1 MIAIVL
7 KTSSFKRV
15 ATRLRRADCSDLFPS
30 LPSRVS
36 HNDDGFTYLYFQ
48 SLSDMCYASDYLYA
62 FNAVFRVV
70 ETSL

>member
-7 KTSSFKRV
+7 KDSTYNRV
-15 ATRLRRADCSDLFPS
+15 TTRLRYHGSLALFTT

-36 HNDDGFTYLYFQ
+36 HDCGFTYLYFQ
-48 SLSDMCYASDYLYA
+48 SLPDMCYASDYLYA

-70 ETSL
+70 ETTL